1 MSERPTLDDFGFFHE
16 LATRWSDCD
25 MLGHINNARYFTFD
39 ESARLEYFDPMIRVD
54 SGFWKDSGFIL
65 ARIECDFIAQ
75 VHHPAQVQFGFRI
88 RRIGR
93 SSMNTE
99 GGLFV
104 DGQLAAV
111 TRGVLVWFDYRS
123 NRTEPV
129 PDSARAFIRSREK
142 HAPEENS

>member
-1 MSERPTLDDFGFFHE
+1 MRISD
-16 LATRWSDCD
+16 WSSDVCSSD
-25 MLGHINNARYFTFD
+25 L
-39 ESARLEYFDPMIRVD
+39 
-54 SGFWKDSGFIL
+54 IL

-75 VHHPAQVQFGFRI
+75 IHHPAQVKFGFRI

-129 PDSARAFIRSREK
+129 PDSARAFIRSREQI
-142 HAPEENS
+142 APEESVSAFSTVIRVPSTPAPRNPPPWRK